1 VSSYAKFANEMGKP
15 EPVTMEDKYG
25 RAFTLYP
32 DTTSG
37 IPRTGRDAL
46 TGEGVR
52 IPIFPEIEKRQTD
65 LREGNVRLP
74 SIFN

>member
-1 VSSYAKFANEMGKP
+1 MGKP

-37 IPRTGRDAL
+37 IPRTG
-46 TGEGVR
+46 EGVR

-65 LREGNVRLP
+65 FPIP
-74 SIFN
+74 SPFN